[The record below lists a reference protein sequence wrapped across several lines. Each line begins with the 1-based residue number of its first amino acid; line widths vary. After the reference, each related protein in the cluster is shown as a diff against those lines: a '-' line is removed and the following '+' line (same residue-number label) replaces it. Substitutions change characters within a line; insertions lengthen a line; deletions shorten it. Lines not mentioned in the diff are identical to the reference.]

1 MDLKHFYDSRGK
13 IECDLEC
20 LLKKMHRLKQHLA
33 DLNGH
38 HDARSDRAG
47 LVGLKKDV
55 EVRYKRGKAFY
66 KCGVSSDSTE
76 NETLKIADSNAQ
88 WIADYIRKM
97 HQQLDGFEGE
107 IEALKTVSPPCHP
120 YQSADPKSRDRTDQ
134 LQAFKELHHEHIHRL
149 ESLLRVLRN
158 RTGSVSPTA
167 LEELK
172 DAIRPYVEENESLCC
187 VVTDEVYSDVLGDQE
202 ADLPCS
208 ASYAEPVTVKPLSHL
223 TRAEAR
229 SAGARSA
236 GARSAEARSRVG
248 PGSQDGTPSTAAS
261 HASPTKHKP
270 KRDSGILWS
279 TFTKSELA
287 DFKDPEAVA
296 ESTAVES
303 SGNDGEDKHE
313 RVLCGQ
319 VDVVGVD
326 WQPRPGST
334 HQVAVR
340 SGESVVVYKCVSGWS
355 YGLLADGRIGWFPEY
370 CAKSSPDLLREIEG
384 NPDIAAPT
392 RPPKPHEPHVSSLQ
406 WTFPPQAQSRPLQ
419 LHRKD
424 SEAACRKE
432 GLLLTSEEGWLSDYM
447 TDNVDAFR
455 LDEPAT
461 LESQDANDLLIFTW
475 SSILAKETS
484 PTVGSFGVPTQTLAS
499 VEDVVRRA
507 LLRCQSEAAGGAM
520 VTFLRRAQGMVE
532 GFRL

>member
-76 NETLKIADSNAQ
+76 NETLKVADSNAQ
-88 WIADYIRKM
+88 WIAHYIRKM

-107 IEALKTVSPPCHP
+107 IESVKT
-120 YQSADPKSRDRTDQ
+120 SADPKSRDRTDQ
-134 LQAFKELHHEHIHRL
+134 LQAFKELHHEHIRRL

-158 RTGSVSPTA
+158 RTGSVSATA

-172 DAIRPYVEENESLCC
+172 DALRPYVEENESLCC

-202 ADLPCS
+202 ADPPCLGS
-208 ASYAEPVTVKPLSHL
+208 HAEPATVKPLSHL
-223 TRAEAR
+223 TRVE
-229 SAGARSA
+229 
-236 GARSAEARSRVG
+236 ARSAEARPRMG
-248 PGSQDGTPSTAAS
+248 PGSQDGTPSTATS
-261 HASPTKHKP
+261 HASPPPTKHKP

-303 SGNDGEDKHE
+303 SGNDGEDKRE
-313 RVLCGQ
+313 RVLHGQ
-319 VDVVGVD
+319 MDVVGVN
-326 WQPRPGST
+326 WQPRPGSA

-355 YGLLADGRIGWFPEY
+355 YGLLADGRTGWFPEY
-370 CAKSSPDLLREIEG
+370 CAKSRDGGPDLLRELEG
-384 NPDIAAPT
+384 EPDIAAPT
-392 RPPKPHEPHVSSLQ
+392 RPPKPHEPHVNSY
-406 WTFPPQAQSRPLQ
+406 WTFPPQSRPLQ
-419 LHRKD
+419 LHRED

-432 GLLLTSEEGWLSDYM
+432 GLMLTSEEGWLSDYM
-447 TDNVDAFR
+447 ADNLDAFR

-484 PTVGSFGVPTQTLAS
+484 PTVGGFGVPTQTLAS

-507 LLRCQSEAAGGAM
+507 LLRCQSESAGGAM